1 MKASRFAPSIKTR
14 LYGWGLITLYGRTQP
29 LRWASRVPGLN
40 PASLVAKTCHG
51 FPPIKLRIHIGTA
64 WQPSPTF

>member
-40 PASLVAKTCHG
+40 PASLVGETCHG
-51 FPPIKLRIHIGTA
+51 LPLIESQNHLGTA
-64 WQPSPTF
+64 WKPSPTF